1 MHLRDQCSLLPP
13 WSWGDQTE
21 EQLVEAPGAI
31 CTSQS
36 APTCYFRVGMGSELV
51 LDLYIVP
58 HTLSWATGWSCVDVP
73 PGSARSTMTTNCQW
87 VCRLPITG
95 QLALVWILDWIFD
108 DLYSQSP
115 ESQLLEAV
123 LCDWVFASLCGN
135 IGRILSSHGMSVVS
149 CEGDPRPRYKSSP
162 F

>member
-1 MHLRDQCSLLPP
+1 M
-13 WSWGDQTE
+13 
-21 EQLVEAPGAI
+21 
-31 CTSQS
+31 
-36 APTCYFRVGMGSELV
+36 
-51 LDLYIVP
+51 
-58 HTLSWATGWSCVDVP
+58 
-73 PGSARSTMTTNCQW
+73 TNCQW

-108 DLYSQSP
+108 DLYSQSL

-123 LCDWVFASLCGN
+123 LCDCIFASLCGN
-135 IGRILSSHGMSVVS
+135 IGRILSSHVIKLILFLSVVS